1 MDTKRIPYIDY
12 LKIIACFLVVQV
24 HVSAQYL
31 GIFKINTS
39 SFAISL
45 TYDFLGLIGVPLF
58 VMISGA
64 LTLNPRYSISLKS
77 VLINKVLHYYLIYYI
92 WKAFYQF
99 YELISS
105 DTPLT
110 VANIKNDVILALIQK
125 NGYYH
130 LWYLPMIAIIFMFY
144 PIIKKSLE
152 NNRNL
157 CIYFITVFFIVEI
170 LFPTLFNYEFKFK
183 YLFIDFFNMNDFF
196 MFGGYLG
203 YFVLGHFLNSWCN
216 NIGKSK
222 SIFLGISAITVTL
235 VATYLGSK
243 ASIAKGEPAYIM
255 NTPFSVPSF
264 IVAIAIFVLT
274 KNISKSK
281 VIFQKTAAKIANT
294 TLGIYLLHPL
304 IISLLPNSIFD
315 LGVAF
320 PIISIPI
327 LTLIVAAIAF
337 GVSKLMLCVPVIKRL
352 AS

>member
-1 MDTKRIPYIDY
+1 MSNKRIPYLDY
-12 LKIIACFLVVQV
+12 LRIIACFLVVQV
-24 HVSAQYL
+24 HVSAHYL
-31 GIFKINTS
+31 EIFKINTAA
-39 SFAISL
+39 FAISL

-64 LTLNPRYSISLKS
+64 LTLSPGYSISLKS
-77 VLINKVLHYYLIYYI
+77 VLINKTLHYYLIYYI

-99 YELISS
+99 YELISAN
-105 DTPLT
+105 TPIT
-110 VANIKNDVILALIQK
+110 MSIIKNDVILALIQK

-152 NNRNL
+152 NNKVL
-157 CIYFITVFFIVEI
+157 CVYFVAVFFVVDV

-183 YLFIDFFNMNDFF
+183 YLFMDFFNMNDFF

-222 SIFLGISAITVTL
+222 SMLLGISAIIAIFA
-235 VATYLGSK
+235 ATYLGVE
-243 ASIAKGEPAYIM
+243 ASIAKGEPYYIM

-264 IVAIAIFVLT
+264 IVAVAIFVLT

-281 VIFQKTAAKIANT
+281 VILPKIATKAANT
-294 TLGIYLLHPL
+294 TFGIYLLHPL
-304 IISLLPNSIFD
+304 ILGLLPDSVFN
-315 LGVAF
+315 LGEAF
-320 PIISIPI
+320 PIISIPLLA
-327 LTLIVAAIAF
+327 LTVAVICF
-337 GVSKLMLCVPVIKRL
+337 FISKLMLCMPIIKRL
-352 AS
+352 VS